1 MKIPKKSFV
10 EIHVSFTREGPG
22 RFMGDS
28 VLSLPS
34 HLVPFSEQTYSLF
47 LPWEKQCA
55 EVWLMAFPE

>member
-34 HLVPFSEQTYSLF
+34 HLVPFSVHAYAYLLDDWREGTKPLG
-47 LPWEKQCA
+47 LVK
-55 EVWLMAFPE
+55 